1 MTTRLTLPNILT
13 GSRIALVP
21 ALFWALSLGGAQGFL
36 VALLIAILAELTDLL
51 DGAIARRFNQQSEF
65 GAQFDPLA
73 DSLYRIG
80 AFTALAAFDLIPV
93 WTIIVFAW
101 RDVLVSYARLMMQS
115 KGRAVGARLSGKLKA
130 IVQGVAIIA
139 LLAMPLVPA
148 DVFDPAMASR
158 AAQGAFW
165 VALAV
170 TAWSGIDYLLA
181 GARPASGKA

>member
-1 MTTRLTLPNILT
+1 MMTWPNLLTA
-13 GSRIALVP
+13 SRIALVP
-21 ALFWALSLGGAQGFL
+21 FLFLALSMDSTTGL
-36 VALLIAILAELTDLL
+36 VFALALAITAEVTDML
-51 DGAIARRFNQQSEF
+51 DGWVARRFNQQSDF

-80 AFTALAAFDLIPV
+80 AFTALAAGGLIPV

-139 LLAMPLVPA
+139 LLAVPLVPA
-148 DVFDPAMASR
+148 SLVDPALVASL
-158 AAQGAFW
+158 AQASFW
-165 VALAV
+165 LAV
-170 TAWSGIDYLLA
+170 AVTVWSCVDYLLA
-181 GARPASGKA
+181 GLRAGPDKA